1 MPIESFMRIIT
12 HRRLKKFNISIYQNM
27 PLINSSLEIL

>member
-1 MPIESFMRIIT
+1 MPMEYFMRKIT
-12 HRRLKKFNISIYQNM
+12 HRRLKKFYISIYQNM